1 MKNYYDLL
9 EISEK
14 STKEEIQKAFRKLAK
29 KYHPD
34 VNNGN
39 FKIQEKFKEIKEA
52 YEVLKDEKKRKQ
64 YDELIKVNKNHET
77 CKTNN
82 INTEKVSFD
91 FSQVKNSFESFF
103 GFDAK
108 TGEIKKEEKLKNKN
122 PIDTTNL
129 FEKFMGFKK

>member
-1 MKNYYDLL
+1 ML
-9 EISEK
+9 
-14 STKEEIQKAFRKLAK
+14 FRSK

-64 YDELIKVNKNHET
+64 YDESIKVNKNHET

>member
-39 FKIQEKFKEIKEA
+39 SKIQEKFKEIKEA
-52 YEVLKDEKKRKQ
+52 YEVLNDEKKRKQ
-64 YDELIKVNKNHET
+64 YDESIKVNKNHET

-108 TGEIKKEEKLKNKN
+108 TGEVKKEEKLKNKN

>member
-39 FKIQEKFKEIKEA
+39 SKIQEKFKEIKEA

-64 YDELIKVNKNHET
+64 YDESIKVNKNYET
-77 CKTNN
+77 CKMNN

>member
-14 STKEEIQKAFRKLAK
+14 STKEEIQKAFRELAK

-52 YEVLKDEKKRKQ
+52 YEVLKDEKK
-64 YDELIKVNKNHET
+64 
-77 CKTNN
+77 
-82 INTEKVSFD
+82 
-91 FSQVKNSFESFF
+91 
-103 GFDAK
+103 
-108 TGEIKKEEKLKNKN
+108 KKA
-122 PIDTTNL
+122 I
-129 FEKFMGFKK
+129 

>member
-39 FKIQEKFKEIKEA
+39 SKIQEKFKEIKEA

-64 YDELIKVNKNHET
+64 YDESIKVNKNYET